1 MYEQNKTAAT
11 NEAMLA
17 VAGAIVEAAK
27 IEQSPSSLKILA
39 EAATMLVEA
48 DKMASAGEVL
58 QNTFDPS
65 DNVRLRK
72 SKRG

>member
-27 IEQSPSSLKILA
+27 TEQSPTGLKTLA
-39 EAATMLVEA
+39 EAAAMLVEA
-48 DKMASAGEVL
+48 DKMASAGEVF
-58 QNTFDPS
+58 T
-65 DNVRLRK
+65 K
-72 SKRG
+72 M